1 MEEMKKTGMTDATL
15 QEMIFHEK
23 GAAGFKEKIEIVRLL
38 DKIRV
43 DVIQIPFSAEEKV
56 NELLIKTIAP
66 LVRHSFLC
74 CNGGSDPDSID
85 NVWKA
90 MKDAK
95 KPMLRI
101 GLPVSAIRM
110 EYTLGLKPP
119 QVLALIGRLVDKAA
133 SHTKDVDFVAE
144 DATTAEW
151 GFLCDA
157 ARAAVKAGAA
167 TFTIEDSAGTML
179 PPEFG
184 AFVEQL
190 RCDVPE
196 LSGVQL
202 GVCFNNRF
210 RMSEAACLAAAA
222 KGADVIRVSA
232 GGRIAAGM
240 EVMAEII
247 EQRGESIGL
256 ASGLA
261 YTQVQQAAARI
272 RQLTTGSVQGKDQ
285 GYEESGGVERGTLLL
300 KEGDSLQTVGKAA
313 KDLGYD
319 LSAEERKKVYEAF
332 QRLVHKKEIGAKEL
346 EAIIANEA
354 IQVPPTYLLKS
365 YVINNGNLIR
375 STAHIILEKTNGK
388 VTSVEGFAVGDGP
401 IEAAFRAIEQIVGR
415 HFELDEFQI
424 QAVTEGREAM
434 GDTLVKLRAGG
445 KLYSGKGISTDIIG
459 AGISA
464 YLSAVNKIVFE
475 ENVS

>member
-1 MEEMKKTGMTDATL
+1 MKKIGMTDATL
-15 QEMIFHEK
+15 QEMILREK
-23 GAAGFKEKIEIVRLL
+23 GAVGFKEKIEIVRML
-38 DKIRV
+38 DKIRI
-43 DVIQIPFSAEEKV
+43 DVIQIPFPADEKV
-56 NELLIKTIAP
+56 NELLIKTVAP

-74 CNGGSDPDSID
+74 CNGGLAAASID
-85 NVWKA
+85 SAWKA
-90 MKDAK
+90 MKDAR

-110 EYTLGLKPP
+110 EYGLGRKPL
-119 QVLALIGRLVDKAA
+119 QVLELIAQLVDRAA

-151 GFLCDA
+151 GFLCETA
-157 ARAAVKAGAA
+157 KTAVKAGASV
-167 TFTIEDSAGTML
+167 FTIEDSAGTML

-184 AFVEQL
+184 AFIERL
-190 RCDVPE
+190 RFDVPE

-210 RMSEAACLAAAA
+210 RMSEAACLAAVDQ
-222 KGADVIRVSA
+222 GADVIRVST
-232 GGRIAAGM
+232 GGQIAAGM
-240 EVMAEII
+240 ETMADII

-256 ASGLA
+256 TSGLA
-261 YTQVQQAAARI
+261 HTQVQQAAVRI
-272 RQLTTGSVQGKDQ
+272 RQLATGSVQGKERE
-285 GYEESGGVERGTLLL
+285 YESTSGVRIGALLL

-354 IQVPPTYLLKS
+354 IQVPPTYQLKS

-388 VTSVEGFAVGDGP
+388 ATSVEGFAVGDGP